1 MSVIR
6 FIAGIPLFTT
16 VQDALNW
23 ASANGLTG
31 FHTHVSQ
38 GQTGYMGGANHQ
50 QATGSPSI
58 NTTPTITTNP
68 TTGGSSGSSGGGGGG
83 GGY

>member
-6 FIAGIPLFTT
+6 FIAGVPLFTT
-16 VQDALNW
+16 VQDALSW
-23 ASANGLTG
+23 ALANGMTG

-50 QATGSPSI
+50 QATGS
-58 NTTPTITTNP
+58 TPTNTVPTITTTNP
-68 TTGGSSGSSGGGGGG
+68 TTSGPSGSSGGGGGG
-83 GGY
+83 GY